1 MDPHAPRPDAKRH
14 KDVSCLLE
22 HYGGERVWVCT
33 TGLATEDFPWPAL
46 TVPKPRHLFLPK
58 EFHAPAYADSHVAV
72 MLLGVGG
79 HEAALRAAVVPLRT
93 RRAHHHV
100 F

>member
-58 EFHAPAYADSHVAV
+58 EFHAPA
-72 MLLGVGG
+72 
-79 HEAALRAAVVPLRT
+79 
-93 RRAHHHV
+93 
-100 F
+100 